1 MNRLELTPV
10 VKQILIGCIVLFI
23 GTQLLAGRN
32 DIDLYAMLSM
42 HYPMNPLFKPWQIIT
57 HMFMHGG
64 LAHIAFNMFAMVSI
78 GVIIEKIM
86 GSKRFLQLFFFSGLG
101 AIALHLGIQAIQI
114 HNLTGL
120 WFPDLQALGLK
131 VDGDR
136 IFSDGVVIKTK
147 EDLDA
152 IGSMFFQSIV
162 GASGALYGILVAFA
176 FLFPNTELIFMF
188 IPFPIKAK
196 YLVPIII
203 GLDIVFGFGNFKWD
217 PVAHFAHLGG
227 AITGLA
233 LVYFWRKNDRQNF
246 W

>member
-114 HNLTGL
+114 NNLTGL

-136 IFSDGVVIKTK
+136 IFSNGMVIKTK

-233 LVYFWRKNDRQNF
+233 LVYYWRKNDRQNF

>member
-196 YLVPIII
+196 YLEPINN